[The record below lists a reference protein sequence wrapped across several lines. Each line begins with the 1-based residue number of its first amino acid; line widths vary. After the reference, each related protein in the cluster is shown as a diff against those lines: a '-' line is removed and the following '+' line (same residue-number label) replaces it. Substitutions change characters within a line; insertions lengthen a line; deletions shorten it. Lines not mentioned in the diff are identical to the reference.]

1 MMSFS
6 KHDDPISEWEYDRRK
21 NIRQLHNLADEID
34 NHAKNAKIASA
45 VGGGTSVAAGIGAAI
60 CYFVA
65 PITLGASLVPGIAL
79 TGVAIAGGATSIGS
93 SIINHFIEKG
103 YMKDVQE
110 ALDNDRRSFKKLQE
124 AVEAA
129 KEVTAGDGMK
139 YAYKLGKSISG
150 GLSLVSTIATQLTV
164 SQKAAASLLKLGQTA
179 RFVGHT
185 VAFVALPFDILFFIK
200 DVIDLTDGN
209 ISEAAQKVRKL
220 ANDLDYEMR
229 QILAD
234 A

>member
-6 KHDDPISEWEYDRRK
+6 KHDDPLSEWEYDRRRT
-21 NIRQLHNLADEID
+21 IRQLRDLADEVD

-65 PITLGASLVPGIAL
+65 PITFGASLVPGMAL
-79 TGVAIAGGATSIGS
+79 TGVAIAGGITSIGS

-110 ALDNDRRSFKKLQE
+110 ALDNDRKSFKKLQE

-129 KEVTAGDGMK
+129 KEVTVGKGIE
-139 YAYKLGKSISG
+139 YACKVGKSFPG
-150 GLSLVSTIATQLTV
+150 GLSAVTDIARELNISPT
-164 SQKAAASLLKLGQTA
+164 AAKTLLKLGKTA
-179 RFVGHT
+179 AFAGHT
-185 VAFVALPFDILFFIK
+185 LTFVVLPVDILLFIK
-200 DVIDLTDGN
+200 DLIDLNNGDV
-209 ISEAAQKVRKL
+209 SKAADEVRKL
-220 ANDLDYEMR
+220 ANDLEYAMKN
-229 QILAD
+229 ILAR
-234 A
+234 